1 MMNFVNNCEF
11 LNKDEVREWR
21 GLREGIVMSG
31 IYLEGFGFYL
41 VLMVMVNIFS
51 DILLVV
57 CKWMIWVFC

>member
-1 MMNFVNNCEF
+1 MERVEGRDCE
-11 LNKDEVREWR
+11 
-21 GLREGIVMSG
+21 SG